1 MAINGRDCTCEAR
14 HEGECACGCDWTT
27 TKEARLQAINA
38 ELLASLKAAITLLE
52 NTTVNQW
59 DLDTM
64 DSIRSVLAKAEV
76 SDEGI

>member
-1 MAINGRDCTCEAR
+1 MAINGRDCMCAAQ

-27 TKEARLQAINA
+27 TKEARLQARNA
-38 ELLASLKAAITLLE
+38 ELLAACKAAITLLE

-76 SDEGI
+76 SDE